1 MKIIYG
7 SGNIH
12 KIAEVKEFFINN
24 NYDVELLS
32 LKDIGFTEDIA
43 ETGTTFEE
51 NSHIKASAIKNYC
64 RKNNIEG
71 LIITDDAG
79 LCVDAL
85 DGKPGVYS
93 ARYAGDHAPQ
103 EVTINKL
110 LTEMKG
116 VPKEKRTA
124 KFCCVLTCVLP
135 NDEMITARG
144 ETPGSIAMSP
154 GTMGKL
160 TFGPVFIPD
169 EYGRIMNDLTPEELK
184 HTHRE
189 KALIELLSTLESLP
203 NLKR

>member
-7 SGNIH
+7 SGNAH
-12 KIAEVKEFFINN
+12 KVAEVKEFFTNN

-51 NSHIKASAIKNYC
+51 NSHIKANAIKNYC
-64 RKNNIEG
+64 RENNIEG

-85 DGKPGVYS
+85 GGKPGVYS

-110 LTEMKG
+110 LTEMKD

-124 KFCCVLTCVLP
+124 RFCCVLTCVLP
-135 NDEMITARG
+135 DDEIITARG
-144 ETPGSIAMSP
+144 ETVGSIAMSP

-203 NLKR
+203 DLKR